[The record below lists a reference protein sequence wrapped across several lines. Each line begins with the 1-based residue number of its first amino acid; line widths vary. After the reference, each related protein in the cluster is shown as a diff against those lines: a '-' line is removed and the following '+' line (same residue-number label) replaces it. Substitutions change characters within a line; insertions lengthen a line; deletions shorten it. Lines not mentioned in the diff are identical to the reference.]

1 MPSPEPLMFY
11 EFSNLL
17 LLRLGDRDALAPNS
31 SPGNGGNALAQ
42 LSADG
47 EFISRLFADCAPER
61 SSVLTRALCDAD
73 GGEPASCMS
82 PREVALYVNGV
93 IEYLPPAA

>member
-1 MPSPEPLMFY
+1 MPSQEPLTFY

-17 LLRLGDRDALAPNS
+17 LVRLGDRGALPDE
-31 SPGNGGNALAQ
+31 LQ

-47 EFISRLFADCAPER
+47 ELISRLLTVCTPER
-61 SSVLTRALCDAD
+61 SSVLTRALCDTD
-73 GGEPASCMS
+73 GGEPASRTS
-82 PREVALYVNGV
+82 PREGALSVSGV

>member
-1 MPSPEPLMFY
+1 MPSHEPLTFY

-17 LLRLGDRDALAPNS
+17 LLRLDECDAFAPDE
-31 SPGNGGNALAQ
+31 LQ

-73 GGEPASCMS
+73 GGEPASSVS

>member
-1 MPSPEPLMFY
+1 MPSQEPLTFY

-17 LLRLGDRDALAPNS
+17 LLGDRDALAPDE
-31 SPGNGGNALAQ
+31 LQ

-47 EFISRLFADCAPER
+47 ELISRLLTVCTPER

-73 GGEPASCMS
+73 GGEPASRTS
-82 PREVALYVNGV
+82 LREGALSVSGV

>member
-1 MPSPEPLMFY
+1 MPSQEPLTFY

-17 LLRLGDRDALAPNS
+17 LLGDRDALAPDE
-31 SPGNGGNALAQ
+31 LQ

-61 SSVLTRALCDAD
+61 SSVLTRALRDAD